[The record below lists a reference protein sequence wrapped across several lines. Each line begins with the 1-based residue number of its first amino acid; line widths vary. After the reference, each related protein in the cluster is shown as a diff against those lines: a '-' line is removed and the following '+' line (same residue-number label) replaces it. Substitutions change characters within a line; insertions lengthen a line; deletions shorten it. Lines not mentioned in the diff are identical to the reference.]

1 MTEHTTSANFWHPIS
16 KQRGNWWVMW
26 LHHPISKQFHVWSCD
41 KISHRD
47 DLQQQH
53 LFLSISLQSV
63 HWIVRKCE
71 IHVKTTMFYKLW
83 TRHDTNTCWYTW
95 ILSFTFINTH
105 LHVNIIL
112 WKWNLQGEFVK
123 IGNEFQNEWIFVL
136 KYTQRKKI
144 DKISLL
150 FINERNIH
158 EVKSK

>member
-63 HWIVRKCE
+63 HLIVRKCE
-71 IHVKTTMFYKLW
+71 IHVKTTMFCKLW
-83 TRHDTNTCWYTW
+83 TRIPVGIHEYC
-95 ILSFTFINTH
+95 H
-105 LHVNIIL
+105 LHSSTHIYMLTSFCEIEILKVNL
-112 WKWNLQGEFVK
+112 LKLKMNSK
-123 IGNEFQNEWIFVL
+123 SEWIFVL
-136 KYTQRKKI
+136 KHTQKKKLI
-144 DKISLL
+144 K
-150 FINERNIH
+150 FH
-158 EVKSK
+158 AF